1 MSVRRAPSSR
11 RALRC
16 RSFRRARVHALA
28 AEIEHVS
35 GNPRDDRLVVPAVA
49 PIVPASERCI
59 EFRREALVDLGAD
72 VEPTTVT
79 EIAAIVVTR
88 CRDAQRDP
96 GRRVAETEL
105 VLVSRVCADVE
116 KIESVKAVIV
126 ELPCRVRRI
135 ARAQRRPLA
144 DFCPGPPARG
154 RSGEPPNPRIP
165 SDVSSFPP
173 IPPTA
178 CCNAPIQDSSIRVP
192 DRKVSN
198 LRLDI
203 EG

>member
-59 EFRREALVDLGAD
+59 EFRSEALVDLGTD

-105 VLVSRVCADVE
+105 VLVSRVRADVE
-116 KIESVKAVIV
+116 KIESVKAVV
-126 ELPCRVRRI
+126 ELSPRVACDGEAI
-135 ARAQRRPLA
+135 GAGKRPE
-144 DFCPGPPARG
+144 P
-154 RSGEPPNPRIP
+154 SGGG
-165 SDVSSFPP
+165 
-173 IPPTA
+173 
-178 CCNAPIQDSSIRVP
+178 
-192 DRKVSN
+192 
-198 LRLDI
+198 I
-203 EG
+203 EGEGSVGADVGRLIR

>member
-59 EFRREALVDLGAD
+59 EFRSEALVDLGAD

-96 GRRVAETEL
+96 GRRVAETAL
-105 VLVSRVCADVE
+105 VLVSRVRADVE

-144 DFCPGPPARG
+144 DFCRAHLPAGASVSRPTLASLLPLPPRHAAMHQF
-154 RSGEPPNPRIP
+154 RIVP
-165 SDVSSFPP
+165 SAYP
-173 IPPTA
+173 IE
-178 CCNAPIQDSSIRVP
+178 
-192 DRKVSN
+192 
-198 LRLDI
+198 RLAIYDWI
-203 EG
+203 